1 MALRRF
7 RTSDVSCS
15 AYLRGGIGRLQSRQ
29 IGEKRRNRIAA
40 DQRQRAGET
49 GDRRRIDLG
58 PERLHVVHR
67 IGPRPDVIDG
77 TSGSAA
83 TYGVCP
89 RKPRTFRLNSAARNC
104 PASFLSRMS
113 SREITDSTSRV
124 FFHTAAGLDSRPSP
138 VQTALSPFHL
148 PSRAEEQSD
157 VAICASVDVGQLAAL
172 VCRFRIGICTERF
185 ARGSGNRRGATRPS
199 ARLSFA
205 ATKRS
210 SHKLEQ
216 SKRARN
222 GGGSLPCE

>member
-1 MALRRF
+1 M
-7 RTSDVSCS
+7 
-15 AYLRGGIGRLQSRQ
+15 RGGIGRLQSRQ

-58 PERLHVVHR
+58 PERLHVVDR
-67 IGPRPDVIDG
+67 IGPRPDVIDVIDG

-138 VQTALSPFHL
+138 VQTALIPFHL